1 MSDHYAQRPHSH
13 RVQAA
18 EMRATCRCP
27 TTAAILPVM
36 PLSALPCIHPT
47 GCAFQALPSA
57 PHSLFPTGN
66 VLAASCPQWELQ
78 WHSTAQPQPTA
89 RLPCLAPLAG
99 ACQCP
104 PSIITP
110 PTILKTILWES

>member
-36 PLSALPCIHPT
+36 LLSALPCIHPT

-57 PHSLFPTGN
+57 PHSLFPQETCWQPPALSG
-66 VLAASCPQWELQ
+66 SC
-78 WHSTAQPQPTA
+78 SGTA
-89 RLPCLAPLAG
+89 RLSLSLRLASPAWLHSLELAS
-99 ACQCP
+99 APP
-104 PSIITP
+104 PSSH
-110 PTILKTILWES
+110 LLLF